1 MFGQPALPVPVV
13 IPVVLLGRGGN
24 VHEVTLAEVHV
35 IRRLAPALNL
45 VLDGVRDVALKILHK
60 LQCSV
65 VISMAGQS
73 GVDVEP
79 QLVAELLSPLVATCG
94 SFDNNMDELD

>member
-1 MFGQPALPVPVV
+1 MLGQLALPV
-13 IPVVLLGRGGN
+13 PVVLLGRGGN
-24 VHEVTLAEVHV
+24 VHEVTLTEVHV

-45 VLDGVRDVALKILHK
+45 VLNGVRDVALKILHK

-65 VISMAGQS
+65 VISVAGQS

-79 QLVAELLSPLVATCG
+79 QLVAELLVPLVAACN
-94 SFDNNMDELD
+94 SFANKIKSFEFS